1 MTEKE
6 KKVCPLLALARASQ
20 NGVVITRRGSVC
32 IGSACAWWIPNKRAS
47 IYGPPGWCAMCCQH
61 LALYKKY

>member
-6 KKVCPLLALARASQ
+6 NKICPLLALARASQ
-20 NGVVITRRGSVC
+20 PGGTITRNGSLC

-47 IYGPPGWCAMCCQH
+47 IYGPPGWCAMRCQR